1 MDVLRPAF
9 GEFDHLAGTLYIV
22 ATPIGNLG
30 DLSDRVK
37 DVLRQ
42 ADLLLVE
49 DTRVSA
55 KLLNHLDIKKQL
67 VSCHEHNEKEKVEL
81 LVDAAKNNLK
91 VALLS
96 DAGTPLISDPGEHL
110 VAKAVDLGFTIV
122 PIAGPSAFL
131 MALVGSGLPCDRFTF
146 EGFLPDKPKDIRD
159 RLMGLV
165 KDPRTLV
172 FYISPHKL
180 ERSFVEL
187 RSLFGTRKACLARE
201 LTKLHEEFI
210 RGTIE
215 EIAEKCGKAD
225 WRGEFVLVMQ
235 GNVETE
241 VEDICQSQNEY
252 EQYVRLRLEQGDRA
266 SDVAQDAAK
275 LFKRKRSDVY
285 RLVVDYQKERQR
297 RLGECDN

>member
-1 MDVLRPAF
+1 M
-9 GEFDHLAGTLYIV
+9 AGTLYIV
-22 ATPIGNLG
+22 GTPIGNLS
-30 DLSDRVK
+30 DLSERVK
-37 DVLRQ
+37 DVLRN

-67 VSCHEHNEKEKVEL
+67 VSCHEHNERQKVEL
-81 LVDAAKNNLK
+81 LARAAEKDLK

-131 MALVGSGLPCDRFTF
+131 LALVASGLPCDRFAF
-146 EGFLPDKPKDIRD
+146 EGFLPDKPKEIRD
-159 RLMGLV
+159 RLMGVV

-172 FYISPHKL
+172 FYVSPHKL
-180 ERSFVEL
+180 ERTLAEVKA
-187 RSLFGTRKACLARE
+187 LFGTRKACLARE

-210 RGTIE
+210 RGTID
-215 EIAEKCGKAD
+215 EIVGKCSTAD
-225 WRGEFVLVMQ
+225 WRGEFVLVIQ
-235 GNVETE
+235 GNVETDS
-241 VEDICQSQNEY
+241 EDLSQSQNEF
-252 EQYVRLRLEQGDRA
+252 EEYVRLRLEQGERA
-266 SDVAQDAAK
+266 SVVAQDAAK

-285 RLVVDYQKERQR
+285 RLVVDYQKGRQPR
-297 RLGECDN
+297 GGECDN

>member
-1 MDVLRPAF
+1 MDVLRRAVR
-9 GEFDHLAGTLYIV
+9 EFDHLAGTLYIV
-22 ATPIGNLG
+22 ATPIGNLS
-30 DLSDRVK
+30 DLSERVK
-37 DVLRQ
+37 DVLRN

-81 LVDAAKNNLK
+81 LADAAKNGLK

-131 MALVGSGLPCDRFTF
+131 IALVGSGLPCDRFAF
-146 EGFLPDKPKDIRD
+146 EGFLPDKPKDVRN
-159 RLMGLV
+159 RLIGLV

-180 ERSFVEL
+180 ERSLAEL
-187 RSLFGTRKACLARE
+187 RSLFGGRKACLARE

-210 RGTIE
+210 RGTID
-215 EIAEKCGKAD
+215 EIADKCGKAD

-235 GNVETE
+235 GNVDVEL
-241 VEDICQSQNEY
+241 EDISESQNEY
-252 EQYVRLRLEQGDRA
+252 EEYVRLRLEQGDRA

-285 RLVVDYQKERQR
+285 RLVVDYQKERQT

>member
-1 MDVLRPAF
+1 
-9 GEFDHLAGTLYIV
+9 LAGTLYIV
-22 ATPIGNLG
+22 GTPIGNLS
-30 DLSDRVK
+30 DLSERVK
-37 DVLRQ
+37 DVLRN

-81 LVDAAKNNLK
+81 LARAAEKDLK

-110 VAKAVDLGFTIV
+110 VSKAVDLGFTVV

-131 MALVGSGLPCDRFTF
+131 MALVASGLPCDRFSF
-146 EGFLPDKPKDIRD
+146 EGFLPDKPKEIRD

-172 FYISPHKL
+172 FYVSPHKL
-180 ERSFVEL
+180 ERTLAEVKA
-187 RSLFGTRKACLARE
+187 LFGTRKACLARE

-210 RGTIE
+210 RGTID
-215 EIAEKCGKAD
+215 EIVDKCSTAD
-225 WRGEFVLVMQ
+225 WRGEFVLVIQ
-235 GNVETE
+235 GNVELE
-241 VEDICQSQNEY
+241 QEDACESQNEY
-252 EQYVRLRLEQGDRA
+252 EEYVRLRLEKGDRA
-266 SDVAQDAAK
+266 SEIAQDAAK
-275 LFKRKRSDVY
+275 LFRRKRSDVY
-285 RLVVDYQKERQR
+285 RLVVDYQKGR
-297 RLGECDN
+297 

>member
-1 MDVLRPAF
+1 M
-9 GEFDHLAGTLYIV
+9 AGTLYIV
-22 ATPIGNLG
+22 ATPIGNLS

-37 DVLRQ
+37 DVLRT

-81 LVDAAKNNLK
+81 LARAAEQNLK

-110 VAKAVDLGFTIV
+110 VSKAVDLGFTVI

-131 MALVGSGLPCDRFTF
+131 MALVASGLPCDRFAF

-165 KDPRTLV
+165 KDSRTLV
-172 FYISPHKL
+172 FYVSPHKL
-180 ERSFVEL
+180 ERTLAEAKA
-187 RSLFGTRKACLARE
+187 LFGSRKACLARE

-210 RGTIE
+210 RGTVD
-215 EIAEKCGKAD
+215 EIAKRCASAE
-225 WRGEFVLVMQ
+225 WRGEFVLVIQ
-235 GNVETE
+235 GNVEVE
-241 VEDICQSQNEY
+241 SEDISLSQNEY
-252 EQYVRLRLEQGDRA
+252 EEYVRVRLEQGDRA
-266 SDVAQDAAK
+266 SEVAQDAAK

-285 RLVVDYQKERQR
+285 RLVVDYQKGRHTQ
-297 RLGECDN
+297 LGECDN

>member
-1 MDVLRPAF
+1 M
-9 GEFDHLAGTLYIV
+9 AGTLYIV
-22 ATPIGNLG
+22 ATPIGNLS

-37 DVLRQ
+37 DVLRNC
-42 ADLLLVE
+42 DLLLVE

-67 VSCHEHNEKEKVEL
+67 ISCHEHNEREKTAL
-81 LVDAAKNNLK
+81 LADAAQKGLK

-110 VAKAVDLGFTIV
+110 VESAVSLGLKVV

-131 MALVGSGLPCDRFTF
+131 LALVGSGLPCERFTF
-146 EGFLPDKPKDIRD
+146 EGFLPDKPKDIRE

-180 ERSFVEL
+180 ERTFAEL
-187 RSLFGTRKACLARE
+187 RTLFGSRKACLARE
-201 LTKLHEEFI
+201 LTKMHEEFI

-215 EIAEKCGKAD
+215 EIAEQCGSAG
-225 WRGEFVLVMQ
+225 WRGEFVLVME
-235 GNVETE
+235 GNRQVEA
-241 VEDICQSQNEY
+241 EDSATSQNEY
-252 EQYVRLRLEQGDRA
+252 EQYVRLRLEQGDKA
-266 SDVAQDAAK
+266 SEVAQDAAK

-285 RLVVDYQKERQR
+285 RLVVDYQKSRHSA
-297 RLGECDN
+297 LGECDN

>member
-1 MDVLRPAF
+1 M
-9 GEFDHLAGTLYIV
+9 AGILYIV
-22 ATPIGNLG
+22 ATPIGNLN

-37 DVLRQ
+37 DVLRK
-42 ADLLLVE
+42 ADILLVE

-67 VSCHEHNEKEKVEL
+67 VSCHEHNEKGRIKVL
-81 LVDAAKNNLK
+81 IDAAQNNLS

-110 VAKAVDLGFTIV
+110 VEKALELGLTVI

-131 MALVGSGLPCDRFTF
+131 LALVGSGLPCDRFSF

-159 RLMGLV
+159 KLMGLV
-165 KDPRTLV
+165 KDRRTLV
-172 FYISPHKL
+172 FYVSPHKL
-180 ERSFVEL
+180 ERSLAEVNV
-187 RSLFGTRKACLARE
+187 LFGERKACLARE

-210 RGTIE
+210 RGTVK
-215 EIAEKCGKAD
+215 EIAQKFDSGA
-225 WRGEFVLVMQ
+225 WRGEFVLVIE
-235 GNVETE
+235 GNNDLES
-241 VEDICQSQNEY
+241 EDPEQSEKEY

-275 LFKRKRSDVY
+275 IFKRKRSDVY
-285 RLVVDYQKERQR
+285 RLVVDFQKDRQNR
-297 RLGECDN
+297 QGECDN

>member
-1 MDVLRPAF
+1 M
-9 GEFDHLAGTLYIV
+9 AGTLYIV
-22 ATPIGNLG
+22 GTPIGNLS
-30 DLSDRVK
+30 DLSERVK
-37 DVLRQ
+37 DVLRN

-67 VSCHEHNEKEKVEL
+67 VSCHEHNERQKVEL
-81 LVDAAKNNLK
+81 LARAAEKDLK

-131 MALVGSGLPCDRFTF
+131 LALVASGLPCDRFAF
-146 EGFLPDKPKDIRD
+146 EGFLPDKPKEIRD
-159 RLMGLV
+159 RLMGVV

-172 FYISPHKL
+172 FYVSPHKL
-180 ERSFVEL
+180 ERTLAEVKA
-187 RSLFGTRKACLARE
+187 LFGTRKACLARE

-210 RGTIE
+210 RGTID
-215 EIAEKCGKAD
+215 EIVDKCSTAD
-225 WRGEFVLVMQ
+225 WRGEFVLVIQ
-235 GNVETE
+235 GNVETDS
-241 VEDICQSQNEY
+241 EDLSQSQNEF
-252 EQYVRLRLEQGDRA
+252 EEYVRLRLEQGERA
-266 SDVAQDAAK
+266 SVVAQDAAK

-285 RLVVDYQKERQR
+285 RLVVDYQKGRQPR
-297 RLGECDN
+297 GGECDN